1 MEQVFVG
8 IDVSKDRLD
17 VHLKPS
23 GQAFSL
29 ARDDAGLG
37 DLVARLK
44 SLQPTLVVVEATGGY
59 EQVVSGAIGS
69 AKLPIAIVN
78 PRQIRDFARAVG
90 RYAKTDALDA
100 EIIARF
106 AEAVRPPA
114 RPIPDAQAQALGELV
129 ARRRQIIEMMTA
141 ERNRLR
147 LVASKRVRKGVERLL
162 AVLQDEL
169 SKLEED
175 LDDTIRGTPAW
186 QQAEDLL
193 TSVPGVADKTART
206 LLAELP
212 ELGSLGPKQ
221 IAALVGLAPFN
232 RDSGTMRGR
241 RTIWAG
247 RACVRSALYM
257 AALSAVRHNPAIK
270 SFYDRLCLKK
280 PKKTALIACARKL
293 LIVLN
298 AILRT
303 GRPWIPSPQ
312 NA

>member
-37 DLVARLK
+37 DLVDRLK

-59 EQVVSGAIGS
+59 EQVVSGTIGS

-90 RYAKTDALDA
+90 RYAKTDTLDA

-162 AVLQDEL
+162 VVLQDEL
-169 SKLEED
+169 SKLEQD

-247 RACVRSALYM
+247 RASVRCALYM

-270 SFYDRLCLKK
+270 SFYDRLCAKK
-280 PKKTALIACARKL
+280 PKRTALIACARKL

-303 GRPWIPSPQ
+303 GKPWSPCPQ